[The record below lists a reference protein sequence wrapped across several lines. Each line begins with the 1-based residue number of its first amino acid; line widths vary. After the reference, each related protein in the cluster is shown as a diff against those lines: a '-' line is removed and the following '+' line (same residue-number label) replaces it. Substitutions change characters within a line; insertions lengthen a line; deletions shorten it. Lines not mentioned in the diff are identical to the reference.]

1 MMKAILLK
9 DFGGPEQL
17 VLREIPV
24 PQLGPDDVL
33 VRVESAGICHHDLL
47 HRAGKLPGAP
57 AGVIL
62 GHEVSG
68 EIVQTG
74 SSVTALT
81 IGDRVVGYQRRFC
94 GTCRDCLR
102 GRQDLCRSL
111 SLPAIDT
118 EGAYAEYIR
127 LPDISA
133 IRIPDNV
140 PYPEAALASCPIGTA
155 MRALVSQAGIQAGDT
170 VLVNGASGGLGVH
183 QIQIAK
189 ALGAHVIAI
198 TGSERK
204 VGFLRELGAGTVLV
218 SDGQYSRDVWAATAK
233 QGVDIAMENLG
244 FTLPQTLRCMGM
256 GGRVVVLGNVS
267 PADVAVSPGLLIG
280 RRIRVQGSGSATLDE
295 VRQSLAMISSGIVRP
310 QIDRILPFPEA
321 SRAHALL
328 ESRQVDGRIILSG
341 W

>member
-24 PQLGPDDVL
+24 PQVGPDDVL

-81 IGDRVVGYQRRFC
+81 AGDRVVGYQRRFC

-111 SLPAIDT
+111 SLPAINT
-118 EGAYAEYIR
+118 EVAYAEYIR
-127 LPDISA
+127 LPAISDI
-133 IRIPDNV
+133 RLPDNV
-140 PYPEAALASCPIGTA
+140 TYPEDALAYGPISRTL
-155 MRALVSQAGIQAGDT
+155 RALFYPAVIQ
-170 VLVNGASGGLGVH
+170 
-183 QIQIAK
+183 
-189 ALGAHVIAI
+189 
-198 TGSERK
+198 
-204 VGFLRELGAGTVLV
+204 
-218 SDGQYSRDVWAATAK
+218 DG
-233 QGVDIAMENLG
+233 
-244 FTLPQTLRCMGM
+244 
-256 GGRVVVLGNVS
+256 
-267 PADVAVSPGLLIG
+267 
-280 RRIRVQGSGSATLDE
+280 
-295 VRQSLAMISSGIVRP
+295 
-310 QIDRILPFPEA
+310 
-321 SRAHALL
+321 
-328 ESRQVDGRIILSG
+328 
-341 W
+341 